1 MTTKSAKTV
10 LKGILAQLGLTKNE
24 VLVYLAN
31 LELGSA
37 PASKLAKAAGL
48 NRITGYEVLQRL
60 SKQGLVSIHVKKG
73 TSVKYFQVEAIDS
86 LQEKLEER
94 RLQAEEQL
102 QRLEDQKDALRELY
116 QPSSDKPE
124 VSFYQGKEGVK
135 AVFVDTLAQ
144 KPKETLSFASGSAVV
159 DFDPA
164 FLQQYYD
171 KRVSMKIPT
180 KGIAPGSKSVKERF
194 SDEVNKKEL
203 RQLRFLPAELDALQ
217 HEIEIY
223 GNNVAFTSMKPGD
236 EHGIVI
242 RSKTIAE
249 AMREIHA
256 ALWERLEK

>member
-1 MTTKSAKTV
+1 MTTNSAKTV
-10 LKGILAQLGLTKNE
+10 LKGILDQLGFNKNE
-24 VLVYLAN
+24 ILVYLAN

-37 PASKLAKAAGL
+37 PASKLAKAVGL
-48 NRITGYEVLQRL
+48 NRVTAYEVLQRL

-73 TSVKYFQVEAIDS
+73 TSVKYFRVESIDS
-86 LQEKLEER
+86 LEGKLEER
-94 RLQAEEQL
+94 RLRAEEQL
-102 QRLEDQKDALRELY
+102 QRLEDQKGALRELY

-135 AVFVDTLAQ
+135 TVIMDTLAQ

-159 DFDPA
+159 GFDPT
-164 FLQQYYD
+164 FIQQYYD
-171 KRVSMKIPT
+171 KRVAMKIPT
-180 KGIAPGSKSVKERF
+180 KGIAPGAKVVKERF
-194 SDEVNKKEL
+194 SEEVNRKEL
-203 RQLRFLPAELDALQ
+203 RQLRFLPAELDTLQ

-236 EHGIVI
+236 EHGIII

>member
-1 MTTKSAKTV
+1 MTTKSVKTV
-10 LKGILAQLGLTKNE
+10 LKGILSQLGLTKNE

-37 PASKLAKAAGL
+37 PASKLAKVAGL
-48 NRITGYEVLQRL
+48 NRVTAYEALQRL

-73 TSVKYFQVEAIDS
+73 TSVKYFQVESIDS
-86 LQEKLEER
+86 VQEKLEQT
-94 RLQAEEQL
+94 RLMAEERLHQL
-102 QRLEDQKDALRELY
+102 DEQKDALRELY
-116 QPSSDKPE
+116 KPSTDKPE

-135 AVFVDTLAQ
+135 TVIMDTLAQ
-144 KPKETLSFASGSAVV
+144 KPSETLSFASGSAVV
-159 DFDPA
+159 GFDPA
-164 FLQQYYD
+164 FIQQYFN

-180 KGIAPGSKSVKERF
+180 KGIAPGSISLKGRF
-194 SDEVNKKEL
+194 TEEVNKKEL
-203 RQLRFLPAELDALQ
+203 RQLRFLPAELDTLQ

-236 EHGIVI
+236 EHGIII

-249 AMREIHA
+249 AMREIHS